1 MYKLIFTDS
10 YTKLL
15 HKWLKK
21 HPDLKARYV
30 TTIQL
35 LELNPYHNS
44 LRLHKLQGK
53 LSEFYS
59 VSIDIKNRIIID
71 FIVQDSQIILL
82 NIGNHDIYRAK

>member
-10 YTKLL
+10 YNKVLT
-15 HKWLKK
+15 KWLKK
-21 HPDLKARYV
+21 HPDLKPRYA

-35 LELNPYHNS
+35 LELNPHHNS

-53 LSEFYS
+53 LSDFYS

-71 FIVQDSQIILL
+71 FVIQDNQIILL
-82 NIGNHDIYRAK
+82 NIGNHDIYKAK